1 MNRHLTLEEAEQYA
15 DGAVS
20 AANASTIE
28 QHLLACAHCVEAI
41 LLMRR
46 VEHDV
51 LIAQSEPR

>member
-15 DGAVS
+15 DGHVS
-20 AANASTIE
+20 AAHASALE
-28 QHLLACAHCVEAI
+28 QHLLDCARCVEAI

-51 LIAQSEPR
+51 LMAQSERR

>member
-1 MNRHLTLEEAEQYA
+1 MNRHLTLEEAEQYV
-15 DGAVS
+15 DRHVS
-20 AANASTIE
+20 ATDASAIE
-28 QHLLACAHCVEAI
+28 EHLLNCAHCVEAI